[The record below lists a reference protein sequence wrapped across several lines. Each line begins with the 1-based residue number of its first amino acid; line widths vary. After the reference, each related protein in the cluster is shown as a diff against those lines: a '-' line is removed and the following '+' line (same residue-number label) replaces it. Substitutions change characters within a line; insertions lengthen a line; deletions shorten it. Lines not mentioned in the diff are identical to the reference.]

1 MTAPDTDDDDDLRLT
16 QLAAGGPQAER
27 AARVL
32 FDRYYRRLQAAMV
45 ARFRID
51 DGTAKDL
58 AQEALIRIFK
68 SAAGFRRQAKL
79 FTWLYQVAS
88 NLHLDQLK
96 RPPVEQTVD
105 DAQWDAQVT
114 AASLRHEPG
123 ASERNEAFVQCFDR
137 RFALFAKEN
146 PTCADAFQQV
156 YFGRQPLRELARLL
170 GISEDS
176 TRQRMFECRKKLREF
191 SNECLP
197 FLD

>member
-16 QLAAGGPQAER
+16 QVAAGGPQAER

-32 FDRYYRRLQAAMV
+32 FDRHYRRLQAAMV

-51 DGTAKDL
+51 DSTAKDL

-68 SAAGFRRQAKL
+68 SAAGFRRQAQL

-146 PTCADAFQQV
+146 PKCADAFQQV

>member
-51 DGTAKDL
+51 DSTAKDL

-146 PTCADAFQQV
+146 PTCADAFRQV

>member
-51 DGTAKDL
+51 DSTAKDL

-88 NLHLDQLK
+88 NLHLDHLK